1 MLGLAAILGVVVG
14 GVSFGFAGFAFA
26 LFATSALALARPP
39 QVVIPTVMLLADTL
53 ALPLLWEHRAHL
65 RRDLLRAV
73 PPLAPWS
80 LPLLLV
86 GVGLGTFL
94 LGRLTPAVGRLALA
108 VVVLAFVGFQALRP
122 PGHAATDA
130 AVGGTGAGAGVALG
144 AGLLDGWLGTGGV
157 VIAVYL
163 TWKRFA
169 PAAFIAAMLVYFL
182 GTDLLRAGSY
192 AAFGYWTR
200 ATFDLYLS
208 ALPIAL
214 VGYVGGVALRRVLV
228 PPAAF
233 RAVVLLLLSVYALAL
248 IRAGLLPE

>member
-1 MLGLAAILGVVVG
+1 MLGLPAALGVLAG
-14 GVSFGFAGFAFA
+14 GASFGFAGFAFA
-26 LFATSALALARPP
+26 LFASSALALARPP
-39 QVVIPTVMLLADTL
+39 QVVIPAVMLLADTL

-86 GVGLGTFL
+86 GVGLGTVL
-94 LGRLTPAVGRLALA
+94 LGRQSPAVGRLALA
-108 VVVLAFVGFQALRP
+108 GVVLAFVGFQALRP
-122 PGHAATDA
+122 PGHASADA
-130 AVGGTGAGAGVALG
+130 AVGGVGTRGGVALG
-144 AGLLDGWLGTGGV
+144 AGLIDGWLGTGGV

-169 PAAFIAAMLVYFL
+169 PAAFIAAILVYFL
-182 GTDLLRAGSY
+182 GTDLLRAGAY

-200 ATFDLYLS
+200 ATFDLYLT

-228 PPAAF
+228 SPTAF
-233 RAVVLLLLSVYALAL
+233 RAVVLLLLTVYALAL

>member
-1 MLGLAAILGVVVG
+1 MLGLPAALGVLAG

-86 GVGLGTFL
+86 GLGLGTFL

-130 AVGGTGAGAGVALG
+130 AVGDTRGRAGVALG

-157 VIAVYL
+157 AIAAYL

-169 PAAFIAAMLVYFL
+169 PAAFVAAMLVYIL
-182 GTDLLRAGSY
+182 GTDLLRAGAY
-192 AAFGYWTR
+192 AAFGYWAR

-208 ALPIAL
+208 TLPMAL

-228 PPAAF
+228 SRATF
-233 RAVVLLLLSVYALAL
+233 RAVVLLLLTVYALAL

>member
-1 MLGLAAILGVVVG
+1 VAIAA
-14 GVSFGFAGFAFA
+14 
-26 LFATSALALARPP
+26 
-39 QVVIPTVMLLADTL
+39 
-53 ALPLLWEHRAHL
+53 
-65 RRDLLRAV
+65 
-73 PPLAPWS
+73 
-80 LPLLLV
+80 
-86 GVGLGTFL
+86 
-94 LGRLTPAVGRLALA
+94 
-108 VVVLAFVGFQALRP
+108 
-122 PGHAATDA
+122 
-130 AVGGTGAGAGVALG
+130 
-144 AGLLDGWLGTGGV
+144 
-157 VIAVYL
+157 YL